1 MRVSLIAIRGEK
13 KRGITSNSSS
23 NTHQIIIADD
33 KNPFVEK
40 IPSSVNETDTMKR
53 VLWGHEPLIEL
64 FLREGSINSNFL
76 VLLQG
81 RVIRKTPVPSA
92 FATRA
97 TQSIQNSA

>member
-1 MRVSLIAIRGEK
+1 MRSECRGREET
-13 KRGITSNSSS
+13 GITGNSSS
-23 NTHQIIIADD
+23 NSHKIIIADD
-33 KNPFVEK
+33 QNPFVEE

-64 FLREGSINSNFL
+64 FLREGSINSYFL
-76 VLLQG
+76 VLHQG
-81 RVIRKTPVPSA
+81 RVVRKTPVPSA